1 MEAKGFRYNPETFG
15 DLFGTGWANASSKDD
30 DGESS
35 SSEEEAKEEE
45 PCRLPEAHHKNGC
58 SNGG

>member
-45 PCRLPEAHHKNGC
+45 PI
-58 SNGG
+58 